1 MPDIAA
7 TGQSTVFLIIVGDF
21 NTVQNPF
28 RCRNLI
34 RPHDH
39 QHVLG
44 SEDAVLGQD
53 IQDRVPR
60 KKGPGEVD
68 QIRDHPVIGI
78 GPEAGELEAVAGLLL
93 LLLAGLCI
101 LDGIEPGAV
110 GVILGVRAITD
121 DEDLN
126 ILKQTTSCPEGIPLI
141 PVDLVERLPDNHTTP
156 FQFHMNHRE
165 AIDQDRHIIA
175 VAVPCSLVLADSILI
190 DDLKEIVMDVFLV
203 DQGDVFG
210 RTIITLQ
217 DLNEVLL
224 DLPGLLYNMIIR
236 VRQSIFEEPVPLGI
250 GEGIAVQHLQF
261 IPEICNQLCLRMDR
275 KIFIALPG
283 EHTDEFPLQFSFALI
298 AVGPGLHRLIFCDN
312 SVFRCLG
319 DDIEVRHSPT
329 SLFVS

>member
-210 RTIITLQ
+210 RTIITL
-217 DLNEVLL
+217 
-224 DLPGLLYNMIIR
+224 
-236 VRQSIFEEPVPLGI
+236 LGI